1 MGDVR
6 EGPAAAVDLRGE
18 RPPPVTGSP
27 LRLPAFRRFL
37 LAHLVSAAGSA
48 MAPVALAF
56 AVIGQGGGA
65 RSLGIVLTANTVPT
79 LVFLLVGGVLADR
92 VSRSRLLFLGNL
104 GAGAAQAV
112 VAVLVATGAATT
124 FAISVCA
131 CASGVAAAFTTPAAQ
146 GIVSR
151 LVPMEQLQQAN
162 ALVRVP
168 RNAVKVIGPV
178 VGGFV
183 VALTG
188 PAWALGWDAVTFV
201 VAALLLVGLRL
212 AGSAAPG
219 GPGGGLLAE
228 LRVGWAGFR
237 SRAWLWSYTL
247 SGTAVVAAWL
257 AGYQLLGPLVADRS
271 YSGAGSWGLVQG
283 AFAAGLLAGTFVC
296 LLWKPQRLIL
306 VCVVTS
312 SALFLPL
319 AAMGLGLPL
328 LWVLAAAVMAGAG
341 TDVAIVT
348 WSTAM
353 QQQVPDEELG
363 RLNAFN
369 SLGEQVAI
377 PVGYLV
383 VGVASAYW
391 SSRTVL
397 LVCAAV
403 ILFAGLANA
412 CVRDVHRIRRV

>member
-1 MGDVR
+1 MGDARAGLITTDDQGV
-6 EGPAAAVDLRGE
+6 
-18 RPPPVTGSP
+18 SP

-37 LAHLVSAAGSA
+37 LAHLVSATGSA

-56 AVIGQGGGA
+56 AVIEQGGGA
-65 RSLGIVLTANTVPT
+65 RSLGIVLTANTVPA
-79 LVFLLVGGVLADR
+79 LVLLLVGGVLADR
-92 VSRSRLLFLGNL
+92 VSRSRILFLGNL

-112 VAVLVATGAATT
+112 VAVLVATGTATT
-124 FAISVCA
+124 AAMSVCA
-131 CASGVAAAFTTPAAQ
+131 CASGAAAAFTAPAAQ
-146 GIVSR
+146 GVVPR
-151 LVPMEQLQQAN
+151 LVGPEHLQQAN

-168 RNAVKVIGPV
+168 RNAVKVVGPV

-188 PAWALGWDAVTFV
+188 PAWALGWDAVTFF
-201 VAALLLVGLRL
+201 VAALLLAGLRL
-212 AGSAAPG
+212 AGAVSPG
-219 GPGGGLLAE
+219 GPGAGLVAD

-237 SRAWLWSYTL
+237 SRVWLWSFTL

-271 YSGAGSWGLVQG
+271 YAGAGSWGLVQG

-296 LLWKPQRLIL
+296 LLWKPQRLVL
-306 VCVVTS
+306 VAVVTS
-312 SALFLPL
+312 SGLFLPL

-328 LWVLAAAVMAGAG
+328 LWVLGAAAVAGAG
-341 TDVAIVT
+341 MDVAIVA
-348 WSTAM
+348 WSTVM

-369 SLGEQVAI
+369 SLGEQIAI

-383 VGVASAYW
+383 VATASAYW
-391 SSRTVL
+391 SSGRIL
-397 LVCAAV
+397 LVCSAV
-403 ILFAGLANA
+403 ILAAGAANA
-412 CVRDVHRIRRV
+412 CVRDVHRIRRT

>member
-6 EGPAAAVDLRGE
+6 EGPAVGVDHPSE
-18 RPPPVTGSP
+18 PPPPAVGSP
-27 LRLPAFRRFL
+27 LRLPVFRRFL
-37 LAHLVSAAGSA
+37 LANLISATGSA

-65 RSLGIVLTANTVPT
+65 WSLGVVLTANTVPS
-79 LVFLLVGGVLADR
+79 LLFLLVGGVLADR

-104 GAGAAQAV
+104 GAGGAQAV
-112 VAVLVATGAATT
+112 VAVLVATGTATT

-131 CASGVAAAFTTPAAQ
+131 CASGAASAFTTPAAR

-151 LVPMEQLQQAN
+151 LVPVEQLQQAN

-178 VGGFV
+178 VGGFA
-183 VALTG
+183 VALAG
-188 PAWALGWDAVTFV
+188 PAWALGWDAATFV
-201 VAALLLVGLRL
+201 VAALLMAGLRL

-219 GPGGGLLAE
+219 GPSGGLLAD

-283 AFAAGLLAGTFVC
+283 AFAAGLLAGTAVC

-306 VCVVTS
+306 VCVITS
-312 SALFLPL
+312 SGLFLPL

-328 LWVLAAAVMAGAG
+328 RWVLGAAAVAGAG
-341 TDVAIVT
+341 MDVAIVA

-369 SLGEQVAI
+369 SLGEQIAI
-377 PVGYLV
+377 PAGYLA
-383 VGVASAYW
+383 VGVATAYW
-391 SSRTVL
+391 STRTVL

-403 ILFAGLANA
+403 IVFAGLANA
-412 CVRDVHRIRRV
+412 CVRDVRRIRRV

>member
-1 MGDVR
+1 MGDAR
-6 EGPAAAVDLRGE
+6 AGLMTTDDRGA
-18 RPPPVTGSP
+18 SP

-37 LAHLVSAAGSA
+37 LAHLVSATGSA

-56 AVIGQGGGA
+56 AVIGQGGGEW
-65 RSLGIVLTANTVPT
+65 SLGIVLTANTVPA
-79 LVFLLVGGVLADR
+79 LVLLLVGGVLADR
-92 VSRSRLLFLGNL
+92 VSRSRILFLGNL

-112 VAVLVATGAATT
+112 VAVLVATGTATT
-124 FAISVCA
+124 AAISLCA
-131 CASGVAAAFTTPAAQ
+131 CASGAAAAFTAPAAQ
-146 GIVSR
+146 GVVPR
-151 LVPMEQLQQAN
+151 LVPPERLQEAN

-168 RNAVKVIGPV
+168 RNAVKVVGPV

-201 VAALLLVGLRL
+201 VAALLLAGLRL
-212 AGSAAPG
+212 AGTVSAG
-219 GPGGGLLAE
+219 GPGAGLVAD

-237 SRAWLWSYTL
+237 SRAWLWSFTL

-296 LLWKPQRLIL
+296 LLWKPQRLVL
-306 VCVVTS
+306 VAVVTS
-312 SALFLPL
+312 SGLFLPL
-319 AAMGLGLPL
+319 AAMGLGLALP
-328 LWVLAAAVMAGAG
+328 WVLGAAAVAGAG
-341 TDVAIVT
+341 MDVAIVA

-377 PVGYLV
+377 PLGYLV
-383 VGVASAYW
+383 VASVSAYW
-391 SSRTVL
+391 SSGRIL
-397 LVCAAV
+397 LVCSVV
-403 ILFAGLANA
+403 ILAAGVANA
-412 CVRDVHRIRRV
+412 CVRDVRRIRRA